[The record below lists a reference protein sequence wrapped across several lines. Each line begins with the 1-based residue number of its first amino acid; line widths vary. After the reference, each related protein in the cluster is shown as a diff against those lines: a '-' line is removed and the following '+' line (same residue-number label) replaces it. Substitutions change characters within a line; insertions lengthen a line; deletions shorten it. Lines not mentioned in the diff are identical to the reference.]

1 MSTDDQKQRGADE
14 RPQMRERGAPR
25 AILLD
30 VDGTL
35 IDSNDAHAQ
44 SWSDTFAEFGLDVPF
59 EKVRPLIGMGGDKL
73 LPTVSGIEKE
83 SEEGKRLSERRGEIF
98 RERYLETLRPFP
110 GARDLL
116 LRLRRDGRTLVVATS
131 AQEKEMRALLK
142 QAGVDDLIEE
152 RTSSSDAEHSKPDPD
167 IVEAAVET
175 SGARPDECVMLGDT
189 PYDVRASRRAGVP
202 VVALRSG
209 GWSDAELAGAA
220 EIHDD
225 AAALLADYER
235 SVLSRGAPAGARADA
250 KAEAARERSRDAG
263 QVEGGTT

>member
-1 MSTDDQKQRGADE
+1 MSTDDQKQRGDDE
-14 RPQMRERGAPR
+14 RPPMRERGAPR

-44 SWSDTFAEFGLDVPF
+44 SWADTFAEFGLDVPF

-83 SEEGKRLSERRGEIF
+83 SEQGKRLSERRGEIF
-98 RERYLETLRPFP
+98 RERYLKTLRPFP

-116 LRLRRDGRTLVVATS
+116 LRLKRDGRTLVVATS

-167 IVEAAVET
+167 IVEAAVEK

-209 GWSDAELAGAA
+209 GWSVAELTGAT

-235 SVLSRGAPAGARADA
+235 SVLSRGAPPGARADA
-250 KAEAARERSRDAG
+250 RAEAARERSRDDGHA
-263 QVEGGTT
+263 EGGTT

>member
-1 MSTDDQKQRGADE
+1 MSNDQMQQRSAGDHAA
-14 RPQMRERGAPR
+14 RRAPR
-25 AILLD
+25 AVLLD

-35 IDSNDAHAQ
+35 IDSNDAHAR
-44 SWSDTFAEFGLDVPF
+44 SWVDTFAEFGHDVPF

-73 LPTVSGIEKE
+73 LPTLTGIEKE
-83 SEEGKRLSERRGEIF
+83 SEEGERLSARRGEIF
-98 RERYLETLRPFP
+98 RERYLPSLRAFP

-116 LRLRRDGRTLVVATS
+116 IRLKRDGRALVVATS

-152 RTSSSDAEHSKPDPD
+152 RTSSSDAERSKPDPD
-167 IVEAAVET
+167 IVEAAVER

-209 GWSDAELAGAA
+209 GWSDAELVGAT

-225 AAALLADYER
+225 AAALLADYDR

-250 KAEAARERSRDAG
+250 RVEASREQARDADR
-263 QVEGGTT
+263 VSDGTT